1 METTKKAYFLGNEI
15 SKHGL
20 HYGKVDYL
28 SFSKSFEKVLINQC
42 FNELQSRFSYDI
54 ENGDLL
60 NDDGYPIEIY
70 QFFAIDSN
78 GVEIIK
84 DFAPSEIVFYFNE
97 LDLYIWGVTHFGTAW
112 DYVLTDIEISGNKG
126 VFIEE

>member
-20 HYGKVDYL
+20 KYGKVDFYA
-28 SFSKSFEKVLINQC
+28 FSKSFEKVLINQC
-42 FNELQSRFSYDI
+42 FNELQNRFSYDI

-70 QFFAIDSN
+70 QFFAIDAN

-112 DYVLTDIEISGNKG
+112 DYVLTDIDISGDKG